1 MNNFWEKIKLF
12 FIDAK
17 NKIVSFFEKLKNSFC
32 GFLKSLRSKILN
44 FFEKHKNSK
53 TQKDSNLKDEYEETT
68 IKKSLG
74 KKIGFAFL
82 NFFDIVFDLV
92 FAAVIILILKPELVP
107 KFVGAEKGNST
118 SIYGLMNIE
127 EFFVKYKDNLSVFL
141 IILLAAYFIFKL
153 IFSFIYVRS
162 LQRISCAMIVVLSIV
177 SILLLPTNILFFLL
191 FYFLLYITFQISCG
205 IKPSCAIY
213 KLIAVIVLDITL
225 YFELHLVCIDEIW
238 KSIRDIQNSIFEII
252 GYLKI

>member
-1 MNNFWEKIKLF
+1 MNNFWEKVKLF

-32 GFLKSLRSKILN
+32 EFLKSLQSKISD
-44 FFEKHKNSK
+44 FFERFKNSK
-53 TQKDSNLKDEYEETT
+53 AQKDSNLKDEPEEPK
-68 IKKSLG
+68 IKKTVG

-82 NFFDIVFDLV
+82 NFFDIIFDLV
-92 FAAVIILILKPELVP
+92 FAAVIILILKPEIRN
-107 KFVGAEKGNST
+107 GNSLCNKL
-118 SIYGLMNIE
+118 SIVD
-127 EFFVKYKDNLSVFL
+127 FVKNNLSENFLFLVFL
-141 IILLAAYFIFKL
+141 LALLAAYFIFKF
-153 IFSFIYVRS
+153 IFSFIYVRG

-177 SILLLPTNILFFLL
+177 SIFLLPTNILFFIL

-225 YFELHLVCIDEIW
+225 YFELHLIYIKEVQMQIET
-238 KSIRDIQNSIFEII
+238 IQNSNFEII

>member
-53 TQKDSNLKDEYEETT
+53 TQKDSNLKDEYEEPT

-92 FAAVIILILKPELVP
+92 FAAVIILILKPELIN
-107 KFVGAEKGNST
+107 GNSLCNKI
-118 SIYGLMNIE
+118 SIID
-127 EFFVKYKDNLSVFL
+127 FVKNNLPENFLFL
-141 IILLAAYFIFKL
+141 IFLCALLAAYFIFKL

-191 FYFLLYITFQISCG
+191 FYFLLIC
-205 IKPSCAIY
+205 CAI
-213 KLIAVIVLDITL
+213 
-225 YFELHLVCIDEIW
+225 C
-238 KSIRDIQNSIFEII
+238 Q
-252 GYLKI
+252 

>member
-1 MNNFWEKIKLF
+1 MNNFWEKVKLF

-32 GFLKSLRSKILN
+32 EFLKSLQSKIST
-44 FFEKHKNSK
+44 FFERLKNSK
-53 TQKDSNLKDEYEETT
+53 AQKDSNLKDEPEEPK
-68 IKKSLG
+68 IKKTVG

-82 NFFDIVFDLV
+82 NFFDIIFDLV
-92 FAAVIILILKPELVP
+92 FAAVIILILKPEIRN
-107 KFVGAEKGNST
+107 GNSLCNKL
-118 SIYGLMNIE
+118 SIVD
-127 EFFVKYKDNLSVFL
+127 FVKNNLSENFLFLVFL
-141 IILLAAYFIFKL
+141 LALLAAYFIFKF
-153 IFSFIYVRS
+153 IFSFIYVRG

-177 SILLLPTNILFFLL
+177 SIFLLPTNILFFIL

-225 YFELHLVCIDEIW
+225 YFELHLIYIKEVQMQIET
-238 KSIRDIQNSIFEII
+238 IQNSIFEII

>member
-12 FIDAK
+12 FINAK

-32 GFLKSLRSKILN
+32 GFLKSLRSKILD
-44 FFEKHKNSK
+44 FFERHKNSK
-53 TQKDSNLKDEYEETT
+53 AEKDSTLKEETEKPK
-68 IKKSLG
+68 IKKSVG

-92 FAAVIILILKPELVP
+92 FAAVIILRLKPELIN
-107 KFVGAEKGNST
+107 GNSLCNKL
-118 SIYGLMNIE
+118 SIID
-127 EFFVKYKDNLSVFL
+127 FVKNNLPENFLFLVFL
-141 IILLAAYFIFKL
+141 LALLAAYFIFKL
-153 IFSFIYVRS
+153 IFSFIYVRG

-177 SILLLPTNILFFLL
+177 SIFLLPTNILFFIL

-205 IKPSCAIY
+205 IKPNCAIY
-213 KLIAVIVLDITL
+213 KLFAVIVLDITL
-225 YFELHLVCIDEIW
+225 YLELHVFFIKEVQMQIET
-238 KSIRDIQNSIFEII
+238 IQNSIFEII

>member
-53 TQKDSNLKDEYEETT
+53 TQKDSNLKDEYEEPT

-92 FAAVIILILKPELVP
+92 FAAVIILILKPELIN
-107 KFVGAEKGNST
+107 GNSENF
-118 SIYGLMNIE
+118 L
-127 EFFVKYKDNLSVFL
+127 FL
-141 IILLAAYFIFKL
+141 IFLCALLAAYFIFKL

-225 YFELHLVCIDEIW
+225 YFELHLICIDEIW

>member
-1 MNNFWEKIKLF
+1 MN
-12 FIDAK
+12 
-17 NKIVSFFEKLKNSFC
+17 
-32 GFLKSLRSKILN
+32 FL
-44 FFEKHKNSK
+44 
-53 TQKDSNLKDEYEETT
+53 DV
-68 IKKSLG
+68 
-74 KKIGFAFL
+74 
-82 NFFDIVFDLV
+82 VFDLV

-118 SIYGLMNIE
+118 SIYGLMNIG

-191 FYFLLYITFQISCG
+191 FYFLLYTTFQISCG

-213 KLIAVIVLDITL
+213 KLLTVIVLDITL
-225 YFELHLVCIDEIW
+225 YLELHLICIEKVQVQIET
-238 KSIRDIQNSIFEII
+238 IQNSIFEII
-252 GYLKI
+252 NYLKI

>member
-1 MNNFWEKIKLF
+1 MNNFWEKVKLF

-32 GFLKSLRSKILN
+32 EFLKSLQSKISD
-44 FFEKHKNSK
+44 FFERFKNSK
-53 TQKDSNLKDEYEETT
+53 AQKDSNLKDEPEEPK
-68 IKKSLG
+68 IKKTVG

-82 NFFDIVFDLV
+82 NFFDIIFDLV
-92 FAAVIILILKPELVP
+92 FAAVIILILKPEIRN
-107 KFVGAEKGNST
+107 GNSLCNKL
-118 SIYGLMNIE
+118 SIVD
-127 EFFVKYKDNLSVFL
+127 FVKNNLSENFLFLVFL
-141 IILLAAYFIFKL
+141 LALLAAYFIFKF
-153 IFSFIYVRS
+153 IFSFIYVRG

-177 SILLLPTNILFFLL
+177 SIFLLPTNILFFIL

-225 YFELHLVCIDEIW
+225 YFELHLIYIKEVQMQIET
-238 KSIRDIQNSIFEII
+238 IQNSNFEII
-252 GYLKI
+252 GYLEI

>member
-1 MNNFWEKIKLF
+1 MNNFWEKVKLF
-12 FIDAK
+12 FIDLK

-32 GFLKSLRSKILN
+32 GFLKSLRSKISD
-44 FFEKHKNSK
+44 FFERLKNSK
-53 TQKDSNLKDEYEETT
+53 AQKDSNLKDEPEEPK
-68 IKKSLG
+68 IKKSVG

-82 NFFDIVFDLV
+82 NFFDIIFDLV
-92 FAAVIILILKPELVP
+92 FVAVIILILKPEIRN
-107 KFVGAEKGNST
+107 GNSLCNKL
-118 SIYGLMNIE
+118 SIID
-127 EFFVKYKDNLSVFL
+127 FVKNNLPENFLFL
-141 IILLAAYFIFKL
+141 IFLCALLAAYFIFKL
-153 IFSFIYVRS
+153 IFSFIYVRG

-225 YFELHLVCIDEIW
+225 YLELHIFFIEEIQE
-238 KSIRDIQNSIFEII
+238 SIRKIQNSIFEII

>member
-1 MNNFWEKIKLF
+1 MNNFLEKVKLF

-17 NKIVSFFEKLKNSFC
+17 NKIVSFFEKLKNYFC
-32 GFLKSLRSKILN
+32 GFLKSLRSEISD
-44 FFEKHKNSK
+44 FFERFKNSK
-53 TQKDSNLKDEYEETT
+53 AQKDSNLKDEPEEPK
-68 IKKSLG
+68 IKKTVG

-92 FAAVIILILKPELVP
+92 FAAVIILILKPRLVP
-107 KFVGAEKGNST
+107 KFVDAEKGDST
-118 SIYGLMNIE
+118 SIYGL
-127 EFFVKYKDNLSVFL
+127 VDNLGFLKNYKRLLFFL

-153 IFSFIYVRS
+153 IFSFIYVRG
-162 LQRISCAMIVVLSIV
+162 LQRISCAMIAVLSIV
-177 SILLLPTNILFFLL
+177 SIFLLPTNILFFIL

-225 YFELHLVCIDEIW
+225 YLELHVFFIDEMQE
-238 KSIRDIQNSIFEII
+238 SIKKIQDSIFEII

>member
-32 GFLKSLRSKILN
+32 GFFKSVQSKILD
-44 FFEKHKNSK
+44 FFERHKNSK
-53 TQKDSNLKDEYEETT
+53 AEKDSTLKEETEKPK
-68 IKKSLG
+68 IKNSVG

-82 NFFDIVFDLV
+82 NFLDVVFDLV
-92 FAAVIILILKPELVP
+92 FAAVIILRLKPELIN
-107 KFVGAEKGNST
+107 GNSLCNKI
-118 SIYGLMNIE
+118 SIID
-127 EFFVKYKDNLSVFL
+127 FVKNNLPENFLFL
-141 IILLAAYFIFKL
+141 IFLCALLAAYFIFKL

-205 IKPSCAIY
+205 IKPSRTIY

-225 YFELHLVCIDEIW
+225 YFELHLICIDEIW

>member
-53 TQKDSNLKDEYEETT
+53 TQKDSTLKEETEKPT

-82 NFFDIVFDLV
+82 NFFDIVFDV
-92 FAAVIILILKPELVP
+92 
-107 KFVGAEKGNST
+107 
-118 SIYGLMNIE
+118 
-127 EFFVKYKDNLSVFL
+127 
-141 IILLAAYFIFKL
+141 
-153 IFSFIYVRS
+153 
-162 LQRISCAMIVVLSIV
+162 C
-177 SILLLPTNILFFLL
+177 
-191 FYFLLYITFQISCG
+191 
-205 IKPSCAIY
+205 
-213 KLIAVIVLDITL
+213 
-225 YFELHLVCIDEIW
+225 HL
-238 KSIRDIQNSIFEII
+238 
-252 GYLKI
+252 

>member
-12 FIDAK
+12 FINAK

-32 GFLKSLRSKILN
+32 GFLKSLRSKILD
-44 FFEKHKNSK
+44 FFERHKNSK
-53 TQKDSNLKDEYEETT
+53 AEKDSTLKEETEKPK
-68 IKKSLG
+68 IKKSVG

-82 NFFDIVFDLV
+82 NFLDVVFDLV
-92 FAAVIILILKPELVP
+92 FAAVIILRLKPELIN
-107 KFVGAEKGNST
+107 GNSLCNKI
-118 SIYGLMNIE
+118 SIID
-127 EFFVKYKDNLSVFL
+127 FVKNNLPENFLFL
-141 IILLAAYFIFKL
+141 IFLCALLAAYFIFKL

-191 FYFLLYITFQISCG
+191 FYFLLYTTFQISCG

-213 KLIAVIVLDITL
+213 KLLTVIVLDITL
-225 YFELHLVCIDEIW
+225 YLELHLICIEKVQVQIET
-238 KSIRDIQNSIFEII
+238 IQNSIFEII
-252 GYLKI
+252 NYLKI

>member
-12 FIDAK
+12 FINAK

-32 GFLKSLRSKILN
+32 GFLKSLRSKILD
-44 FFEKHKNSK
+44 FFERHKNSK
-53 TQKDSNLKDEYEETT
+53 AEKDSTLKEETEKPK
-68 IKKSLG
+68 IKKSVG

-82 NFFDIVFDLV
+82 NFFDIIFDLV
-92 FAAVIILILKPELVP
+92 FAAVIILILKPEIRN
-107 KFVGAEKGNST
+107 GNSLCNKL
-118 SIYGLMNIE
+118 SIID
-127 EFFVKYKDNLSVFL
+127 FVKNNLPENFLFLVFL
-141 IILLAAYFIFKL
+141 LALLAAYFIFKL
-153 IFSFIYVRS
+153 IFSFIYVRA

-177 SILLLPTNILFFLL
+177 SIFLLPTNILFFLL

-205 IKPSCAIY
+205 IKPICAIY

-225 YFELHLVCIDEIW
+225 YLELHVFFIKEVQMQIETVQD
-238 KSIRDIQNSIFEII
+238 SIFEII

>member
-12 FIDAK
+12 FINAK
-17 NKIVSFFEKLKNSFC
+17 NRIILFFEKLKNSFC

-68 IKKSLG
+68 IKKSVG

-82 NFFDIVFDLV
+82 NFFDIIFDLV
-92 FAAVIILILKPELVP
+92 FAAVIILILKPEIRN
-107 KFVGAEKGNST
+107 GNSLCNKL
-118 SIYGLMNIE
+118 SIID
-127 EFFVKYKDNLSVFL
+127 FVKNNLPENFLFLVFL
-141 IILLAAYFIFKL
+141 LALLAAYFIFKL
-153 IFSFIYVRS
+153 IFSFIYVRA

-177 SILLLPTNILFFLL
+177 SIFLLPTNILFFLL

-205 IKPSCAIY
+205 IKPICAIY

-225 YFELHLVCIDEIW
+225 YLELHVFFIKEVQMQIETVQD
-238 KSIRDIQNSIFEII
+238 SIFEII

>member
-53 TQKDSNLKDEYEETT
+53 TQKDSNLKDEYEEPT

-92 FAAVIILILKPELVP
+92 FAAVIILILKPELIN
-107 KFVGAEKGNST
+107 GNSLCNKI
-118 SIYGLMNIE
+118 SIID
-127 EFFVKYKDNLSVFL
+127 FVKNNLPENFLFL
-141 IILLAAYFIFKL
+141 IFLCALLAAYFIFKL

-205 IKPSCAIY
+205 IKPSRTIY

-225 YFELHLVCIDEIW
+225 YFEFHLICIDEIW
-238 KSIRDIQNSIFEII
+238 KFIRDIQNSIFKII

>member
-12 FIDAK
+12 FINAK

-32 GFLKSLRSKILN
+32 GFLKSLRSKILD
-44 FFEKHKNSK
+44 FFERHKNSK
-53 TQKDSNLKDEYEETT
+53 AEKDSTLKEETEKPK
-68 IKKSLG
+68 IKKSVG

-92 FAAVIILILKPELVP
+92 FAAVIILRLKPELIN
-107 KFVGAEKGNST
+107 GNSLCNKL
-118 SIYGLMNIE
+118 SIID
-127 EFFVKYKDNLSVFL
+127 FVKNNLPENFLFLVFL
-141 IILLAAYFIFKL
+141 LALLAAYFIFKL

-177 SILLLPTNILFFLL
+177 SIFLLPTNILFFIL

-205 IKPSCAIY
+205 IKPNCAIY
-213 KLIAVIVLDITL
+213 KLFAVIVLDITL
-225 YFELHLVCIDEIW
+225 YLELHVFFIKEVQMQIET
-238 KSIRDIQNSIFEII
+238 IQNSIFEII

>member
-12 FIDAK
+12 FINAK
-17 NKIVSFFEKLKNSFC
+17 NKIIFFFEKLKNSFC
-32 GFLKSLRSKILN
+32 GFLKSLRSKILD
-44 FFEKHKNSK
+44 FFERHKNSK
-53 TQKDSNLKDEYEETT
+53 EEKDSTLKEETEKPK
-68 IKKSLG
+68 IKNSVG

-82 NFFDIVFDLV
+82 NFLDVVFDLV
-92 FAAVIILILKPELVP
+92 FAAVIILRLKPELIN
-107 KFVGAEKGNST
+107 GNSLCNKL
-118 SIYGLMNIE
+118 I
-127 EFFVKYKDNLSVFL
+127 FL
-141 IILLAAYFIFKL
+141 CALLAAYFIFKL

-213 KLIAVIVLDITL
+213 KLIAVIALDITL
-225 YFELHLVCIDEIW
+225 YFELHLICIDEMW

>member
-12 FIDAK
+12 FINAK

-32 GFLKSLRSKILN
+32 GFLKSLRSKVLD
-44 FFEKHKNSK
+44 FFERHKNSK
-53 TQKDSNLKDEYEETT
+53 AEKDSTLKEETEEPK
-68 IKKSLG
+68 IKKSVG

-82 NFFDIVFDLV
+82 NFLDVVFDLV
-92 FAAVIILILKPELVP
+92 FAAVIILRLKPELIN
-107 KFVGAEKGNST
+107 GNSLCNKI
-118 SIYGLMNIE
+118 SIID
-127 EFFVKYKDNLSVFL
+127 FVKNNLPENFLFL
-141 IILLAAYFIFKL
+141 IFLCALLAAYFIFKL

-162 LQRISCAMIVVLSIV
+162 LQRISCALIVVLSIV

-213 KLIAVIVLDITL
+213 KLLTVIVLDITL
-225 YFELHLVCIDEIW
+225 YLELHLICIEKVQVQIET
-238 KSIRDIQNSIFEII
+238 IQNSIFEII
-252 GYLKI
+252 NYLKI

>member
-44 FFEKHKNSK
+44 FFERHKNSK
-53 TQKDSNLKDEYEETT
+53 EEKDSTLKEETEKPT

-92 FAAVIILILKPELVP
+92 FAAVIILILKPELIN
-107 KFVGAEKGNST
+107 GNSLCNKI
-118 SIYGLMNIE
+118 SIID
-127 EFFVKYKDNLSVFL
+127 FVKNNLTENFLFL
-141 IILLAAYFIFKL
+141 IFLCALLAAYFIFKL

-213 KLIAVIVLDITL
+213 KLIAVIILDITL
-225 YFELHLVCIDEIW
+225 YFELHLICIDEIW
-238 KSIRDIQNSIFEII
+238 KSIRDIQNSIFKII

>member
-1 MNNFWEKIKLF
+1 MNNFWEKVKLF

-17 NKIVSFFEKLKNSFC
+17 NKIVSFFEKLKDSFC
-32 GFLKSLRSKILN
+32 GFLKSLRSEISD
-44 FFEKHKNSK
+44 FFERFKNSK
-53 TQKDSNLKDEYEETT
+53 AEKDSTLKEETEKPK
-68 IKKSLG
+68 IKKSVG

-82 NFFDIVFDLV
+82 NFLDVVFDLV
-92 FAAVIILILKPELVP
+92 FAAVIILRLKPELIN
-107 KFVGAEKGNST
+107 GNSLCNKI
-118 SIYGLMNIE
+118 SIID
-127 EFFVKYKDNLSVFL
+127 FVKNNLPENFLFL
-141 IILLAAYFIFKL
+141 IFLCALLAAYFIFKL

-225 YFELHLVCIDEIW
+225 YLELHVFFIKEVQMQIET
-238 KSIRDIQNSIFEII
+238 IQNSIFEII

>member
-12 FIDAK
+12 FIDVK
-17 NKIVSFFEKLKNSFC
+17 NKIVSFFEKFKNSFYE
-32 GFLKSLRSKILN
+32 FLKSLQSKISD
-44 FFEKHKNSK
+44 FFERLKNSK
-53 TQKDSNLKDEYEETT
+53 AQKDSNLKDEPEEPK
-68 IKKSLG
+68 IKKSVG

-92 FAAVIILILKPELVP
+92 FAAVIILILKPRLVP
-107 KFVGAEKGNST
+107 RFVDAEKGDPS
-118 SIYGLMNIE
+118 SIYGL
-127 EFFVKYKDNLSVFL
+127 VDNLGFLKNYKKLLFFL

-153 IFSFIYVRS
+153 IFSFIYVRG

-177 SILLLPTNILFFLL
+177 SILLLPTNILFFIL

-225 YFELHLVCIDEIW
+225 YLELHVFFIKEVQMQIGT
-238 KSIRDIQNSIFEII
+238 IQNSIFEII
-252 GYLKI
+252 GCLKI

>member
-1 MNNFWEKIKLF
+1 MNNFCEKIKLF

-53 TQKDSNLKDEYEETT
+53 TQKDSNLKDEYEEPT

-92 FAAVIILILKPELVP
+92 FAAVIILILKPELIN
-107 KFVGAEKGNST
+107 GNSLCNKI
-118 SIYGLMNIE
+118 SIID
-127 EFFVKYKDNLSVFL
+127 FVKNNLPENFLFL
-141 IILLAAYFIFKL
+141 IFLCALLAAYFIFKL

-205 IKPSCAIY
+205 IKPSYTIY

-225 YFELHLVCIDEIW
+225 YFELHLICIDEIW
-238 KSIRDIQNSIFEII
+238 KFIRDIQNSIFEII

>member
-1 MNNFWEKIKLF
+1 MNNFWEKVKLF

-32 GFLKSLRSKILN
+32 EFLKSLRSKISV
-44 FFEKHKNSK
+44 FFERLKNSK
-53 TQKDSNLKDEYEETT
+53 AQKDSNLKDEPEEPK
-68 IKKSLG
+68 IKKSVG

-82 NFFDIVFDLV
+82 NFFDIIFDLV
-92 FAAVIILILKPELVP
+92 FAAVIILILKPEIRN
-107 KFVGAEKGNST
+107 GNSLCNKL
-118 SIYGLMNIE
+118 SIID
-127 EFFVKYKDNLSVFL
+127 FVKNNLPENFLFLVFL
-141 IILLAAYFIFKL
+141 LALLAACFIFKL
-153 IFSFIYVRS
+153 IFSFIYVRA

-177 SILLLPTNILFFLL
+177 SIFLLPTNILFFLL

-205 IKPSCAIY
+205 IKPICAIY

-225 YFELHLVCIDEIW
+225 YLELHVFFIKEVQMQIETVQD
-238 KSIRDIQNSIFEII
+238 SIFEII

>member
-32 GFLKSLRSKILN
+32 GFLKSLRSEISD
-44 FFEKHKNSK
+44 FFERFKNSK
-53 TQKDSNLKDEYEETT
+53 AQKDSNLKDEPEKTK
-68 IKKSLG
+68 IKKSVG

-82 NFFDIVFDLV
+82 NFFDIIFDLV
-92 FAAVIILILKPELVP
+92 FAAVIILILKPRLVP
-107 KFVGAEKGNST
+107 KFVDAEKGDST
-118 SIYGLMNIE
+118 SIYGL
-127 EFFVKYKDNLSVFL
+127 VDNLGFL
-141 IILLAAYFIFKL
+141 KNYKRLLFFLLALLAAYFIFKL
-153 IFSFIYVRS
+153 IFSFIYVRG

-177 SILLLPTNILFFLL
+177 SIFLLPTNILFFIL

-205 IKPSCAIY
+205 IKPNCAIY
-213 KLIAVIVLDITL
+213 KLFAVIVLDITL
-225 YFELHLVCIDEIW
+225 YLELHVFFIKEVQMQIET
-238 KSIRDIQNSIFEII
+238 IQNSIFEII